1 MSFLPPTTSELKFIT
16 DPALRE
22 SLQIDISTA
31 NSAFSNGEWKA
42 STVLAGSTLEAL
54 LLWLLEQETDKK
66 KISAAVK
73 TLVENGKFRGKP
85 SNNHDEWSL
94 HRYIEVAKELKLIS
108 DNAATQ
114 ARLAREFRN
123 FIHPGKSQ
131 RLHQRCTRATARS
144 ALAAMDHV
152 LQELEARFP

>member
-94 HRYIEVAKELKLIS
+94 HHYITTGDEVGQNHRLKNRPGEHV
-108 DNAATQ
+108 D
-114 ARLAREFRN
+114 ARVPCCRLSHDKKGRWGRAERPGTPPAR
-123 FIHPGKSQ
+123 Q
-131 RLHQRCTRATARS
+131 LS
-144 ALAAMDHV
+144 AV
-152 LQELEARFP
+152 TGVR